1 MQCLHLTRGEAPSLS
16 AIINIAGT
24 GNRNSCYATINGTK
38 YSESTSNIEVHPGDQ
53 IIFGVYGYSS
63 RYPGEVTIN
72 NTTVLTVSSR
82 NTETYTYNIPRGIKQ
97 ISITLSYTSTSNKRH
112 GTITVTTQ

>member
-16 AIINIAGT
+16 AIINITGT
-24 GNRNSCYATINGTK
+24 GNTNYCYVTINGTK
-38 YSESTSNIEVHPGDQ
+38 YSKSTSNIEVHPGDQ
-53 IIFGVYGYSS
+53 IMFSVYGYSS

-72 NTTVLTVSSR
+72 NTTVLTASSR
-82 NTETYTYNIPRGIKQ
+82 TTKTYTYNIPRGIKQ

>member
-16 AIINIAGT
+16 AIINITGT
-24 GNRNSCYATINGTK
+24 GNTNYCYVTINGIK
-38 YSESTSNIEVHPGDQ
+38 YSKSTSNIEVHPGDQ
-53 IIFGVYGYSS
+53 IIFNVYGSS
-63 RYPGEVTIN
+63 KYPGEVTIN
-72 NTTVLTVSSR
+72 NTKVLTASSR

-97 ISITLSYTSTSNKRH
+97 ISITLSYTSTSNKKH